1 MTTITWWCSPFSRT
15 GNRKI
20 KQDFIYKATNV
31 QRLRASETAEI
42 DANVCFFIISVLSVY
57 IQAQVLQWWAPV
69 LERQCCWKT
78 REEGRAERQ
87 ECWDMVERRTTAIC
101 CVSETKARSGATDV
115 DSSWYRWEWS
125 EAVVMLKKEYVSS
138 VDGYEESVKLK
149 ADRKETVFYRR
160 SVQSAAWSYWLRL
173 MCWEQ
178 LNETESTIHT
188 LLHGDNTGGTA
199 G

>member
-1 MTTITWWCSPFSRT
+1 MHCSPFSRT
-15 GNRKI
+15 GNGKI

-42 DANVCFFIISVLSVY
+42 DANVCFFIISVLLSVY

-101 CVSETKARSGATDV
+101 CVWETKARSGATDV
-115 DSSWYRWEWS
+115 DSSWYRWEWN

-138 VDGYEESVKLK
+138 VENQLARLTSCYCFSNVKHDFCFFSCWFSEFWLEH
-149 ADRKETVFYRR
+149 DRASPFSQMFSAETSFVCATRCQVSF
-160 SVQSAAWSYWLRL
+160 
-173 MCWEQ
+173 
-178 LNETESTIHT
+178 
-188 LLHGDNTGGTA
+188 
-199 G
+199 